1 MSWGGGVV
9 AIASFHVVAK
19 GKVLA
24 AEYLLS
30 IHLTGKAVVS
40 HVCNGTF
47 ILSVP
52 TLMEASIPFIHHQV
66 DP

>member
-1 MSWGGGVV
+1 LGGGF

-24 AEYLLS
+24 AEHLLS

-40 HVCNGTF
+40 HICSGTV

-52 TLMEASIPFIHHQV
+52 TLNEASIPFIHQLV